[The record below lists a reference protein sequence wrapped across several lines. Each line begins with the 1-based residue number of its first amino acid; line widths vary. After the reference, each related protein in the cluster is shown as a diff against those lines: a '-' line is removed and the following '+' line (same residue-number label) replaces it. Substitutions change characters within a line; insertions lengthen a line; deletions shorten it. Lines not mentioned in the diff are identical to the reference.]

1 MGDLRDKTIKGLFW
15 GGLDIFSSKGLS
27 FLFNLLIARQL
38 SPRDYGV
45 IAILAVMMAI
55 CQCFVDSGFGA
66 ALVRKCK
73 CSETDFSTIF
83 YFNIFAALLFYIILY
98 AVAPFIASFY
108 EQPIFVD
115 LTKIYSLVL
124 IINALAIVQN
134 SKLTIE
140 VNFKVFAKISII
152 SAIIS
157 GSAALFMAYKGF
169 GIWSLVVQAL
179 TSATVRSLLLW
190 VFSRWTPKAFFSW
203 NSLNEHFSFGSR
215 LLGASLINTFVVK
228 ISLINI
234 VMLTRFAVKNY
245 RGFKNRIEWDLSHP
259 SNYTFNN
266 DAVRNGIV
274 KNGIIYGPNG
284 AGKSNFGLAIFDIA
298 NHLSHKWKKPDY
310 YLNYACA
317 SCHNEPVDFD
327 YTFSFDGHVVVYSYS
342 KIASELKGD
351 IISEKLTV
359 DKKEIL
365 VKDKDELAIS
375 EEFGLTAVAI
385 QNLKDSANNISIVN
399 YLLSSVPLPKDHAL
413 LQLRDFVENM
423 LFFRSLDYREFIGLK
438 EGGSNVEEYIIKNN
452 LADDFAAYLK
462 EVSGQEY
469 EFAPNTKGDNI
480 LFCIMNGVRIPFQ
493 WVAST
498 GTRNLEL
505 QYYWL
510 KEMDNASFVF
520 IDEFDA
526 FYHHELSYKICKRLF
541 EGNNQVFVTTHDT
554 FLLSNDLL
562 RPDCFFIL
570 RNNEIKAICDLTDK
584 ELRFAHNLEKLYRG
598 GTFGL

>member
-1 MGDLRDKTIKGLFW
+1 MTICTVIYLRIRSFFVPLQ
-15 GGLDIFSSKGLS
+15 SK
-27 FLFNLLIARQL
+27 
-38 SPRDYGV
+38 
-45 IAILAVMMAI
+45 
-55 CQCFVDSGFGA
+55 
-66 ALVRKCK
+66 
-73 CSETDFSTIF
+73 
-83 YFNIFAALLFYIILY
+83 
-98 AVAPFIASFY
+98 
-108 EQPIFVD
+108 
-115 LTKIYSLVL
+115 YSL
-124 IINALAIVQN
+124 N
-134 SKLTIE
+134 
-140 VNFKVFAKISII
+140 
-152 SAIIS
+152 
-157 GSAALFMAYKGF
+157 
-169 GIWSLVVQAL
+169 
-179 TSATVRSLLLW
+179 
-190 VFSRWTPKAFFSW
+190 
-203 NSLNEHFSFGSR
+203 
-215 LLGASLINTFVVK
+215 
-228 ISLINI
+228 NI
-234 VMLTRFAVKNY
+234 VMLTKFAVKNY

-259 SNYTFNN
+259 SNYSFNN
-266 DAVRNGIV
+266 DAVHNGIV

-317 SCHNEPVDFD
+317 SCHNEPVEFD
-327 YTFSFDGHVVVYSYS
+327 YTFAFDDHVVAYSYS

-351 IISEKLTV
+351 IISEKLSIDNEEV
-359 DKKEIL
+359 L
-365 VKDKDELAIS
+365 VKDKEELAIS

-469 EFAPNTKGDNI
+469 EFAPNTQRDDI
-480 LFCIMNGVRIPFQ
+480 LFCIMNGVRIPVQ
-493 WVAST
+493 LVAFT
-498 GTRNLEL
+498 GTRNPEL